1 MANQVTLLRVFVASP
16 GGLEAERAL
25 FRQALHDY
33 NESDAL
39 ERGTIFIPVGWEIT
53 LPGLGRSQ
61 ELINKDLGRVRFFQ
75 STDE

>member
-39 ERGTIFIPVGWEIT
+39 ERHDLHPSRVGNNTAGFGPVAGANQQGPWSGAIFSVN
-53 LPGLGRSQ
+53 R
-61 ELINKDLGRVRFFQ
+61 
-75 STDE
+75 